1 MGGIFQLFVLVDK
14 QKKLYKFTNSYVR
27 SSLDPPFQRWERNKK
42 VIFSYGRNVCKIEKI
57 EIKVSIEREGTIV
70 NKIKSNLK
78 ENVIV

>member
-1 MGGIFQLFVLVDK
+1 MCVNKKVIKIKNGAGGVSPQ
-14 QKKLYKFTNSYVR
+14 
-27 SSLDPPFQRWERNKK
+27 RNKK